1 VFKKGKR
8 FLVGGKAKRFRTL
21 QQAISDSG
29 YTTYDFS

>member
-1 VFKKGKR
+1 
-8 FLVGGKAKRFRTL
+8 VGGKAKRFRTL